1 MDDRRFERLES
12 IMERGFATLADLQ
25 RETNT
30 RLDETNTRLGETNT
44 RLGETNTRLG
54 ETNTR
59 LGRLETKVEVLTERV
74 DHLTDRVDV
83 LTGRVDV
90 LTGRVGVI
98 EHVLVDLAS
107 QLVDQGRLLRVI
119 ADRHDGAIDEIKR
132 RLDAVERRLPPEK
145 H

>member
-25 RETNT
+25 RETNA
-30 RLDETNTRLGETNT
+30 RLDETNA
-44 RLGETNTRLG
+44 
-54 ETNTR
+54 R
-59 LGRLETKVEVLTERV
+59 LGRVETNAEVLT
-74 DHLTDRVDV
+74 T
-83 LTGRVDV
+83 
-90 LTGRVGVI
+90 RVGVI

-107 QLVDQGRLLRVI
+107 QLVDQGRLLRGI

>member
-1 MDDRRFERLES
+1 MDDRRFERLEG

-30 RLDETNTRLGETNT
+30 RLDETNTRLG
-44 RLGETNTRLG
+44 
-54 ETNTR
+54 
-59 LGRLETKVEVLTERV
+59 RLETKVEVLTERV
-74 DHLTDRVDV
+74 DRLTERVDR
-83 LTGRVDV
+83 LTERVDM
-90 LTGRVGVI
+90 LTARVDVI